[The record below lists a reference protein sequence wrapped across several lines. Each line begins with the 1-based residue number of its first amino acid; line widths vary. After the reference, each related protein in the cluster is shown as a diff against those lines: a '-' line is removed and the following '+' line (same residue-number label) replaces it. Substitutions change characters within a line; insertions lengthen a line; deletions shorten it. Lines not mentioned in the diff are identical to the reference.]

1 MTLSPREWRTVR
13 GGLLVL
19 GVGLLVGRGV
29 VPLVD
34 RWQRQGARL
43 AAVRHRVAMAEGVL
57 AQQDTMEALA
67 SELER
72 RLAEGPKRLLTG
84 GTTAVAASALEGMLQ
99 GAVDGAGAQLQ
110 QLAVEP
116 VPAEGAAG
124 EALPTVQA
132 TLAALGDVEGLAL
145 LLAQLGEGPRPVRVE
160 RVTVQR
166 NPALRGAPDV
176 LQWTLVVRAPVVLR

>member
-67 SELER
+67 SVLER
-72 RLAEGPKRLLTG
+72 RLAEAPRRLLTG

-124 EALPTVQA
+124 EALPMVQA

>member
-1 MTLSPREWRTVR
+1 M
-13 GGLLVL
+13 
-19 GVGLLVGRGV
+19 
-29 VPLVD
+29 
-34 RWQRQGARL
+34 
-43 AAVRHRVAMAEGVL
+43 RVC
-57 AQQDTMEALA
+57 
-67 SELER
+67 S
-72 RLAEGPKRLLTG
+72 
-84 GTTAVAASALEGMLQ
+84 SALEGMLQ

-116 VPAEGAAG
+116 VPAEAEAG
-124 EALPTVQA
+124 EALPTVRA

-145 LLAQLGEGPRPVRVE
+145 LLAQLGDGPRPVLVE